1 MANSPPKKTTR
12 TLDRAAIVDA
22 ALKEMDEAG
31 EVGFSLRK
39 VAARA
44 GCDPM
49 AVIYHLGSRYGLERA
64 VADAITGQVPLP
76 DRGKPWREQLSAIAD
91 GYRQVALRHPRS
103 FPLLQ
108 RFWTT
113 GPSDYVILDRIYGCL
128 DQTGLA
134 LEQVK
139 DCGIFFVSA
148 VMGFCTA
155 EARGMLS
162 LEVPPAS
169 ASELAELDRDYL
181 PVIARIAEL
190 KPRPR
195 DELWHHTRNM
205 ILDGIEQHLVRSS
218 LAREG
223 GVSRA

>member
-1 MANSPPKKTTR
+1 MVSSIPKKATR
-12 TLDRAAIVDA
+12 SLDRASIIEA
-22 ALKEMDEAG
+22 ALQEMDMVG

-49 AVIYHLGSRYGLERA
+49 AVIYHLGSREGLERA
-64 VADAITGQVPLP
+64 VADAITGLIALP
-76 DRGKPWREQLSAIAD
+76 ERGTDWREQLSAIAD
-91 GYRQVALRHPRS
+91 GYRQVALRHPRT

-113 GPSDYVILDRIYGCL
+113 GPSDYFILDRVYGSL
-128 DQTGLA
+128 AQSGLS

-148 VMGFCTA
+148 VLGFCTA

-162 LEVPPAS
+162 YEIPADSALEI
-169 ASELAELDRDYL
+169 AELDPDAL
-181 PVIARIAEL
+181 PIITRIAAL

-195 DELWHHTRNM
+195 DELWQRNREM
-205 ILDGIEQHLVRSS
+205 VLDGIEQQLVRA
-218 LAREG
+218 LHPQR
-223 GVSRA
+223 